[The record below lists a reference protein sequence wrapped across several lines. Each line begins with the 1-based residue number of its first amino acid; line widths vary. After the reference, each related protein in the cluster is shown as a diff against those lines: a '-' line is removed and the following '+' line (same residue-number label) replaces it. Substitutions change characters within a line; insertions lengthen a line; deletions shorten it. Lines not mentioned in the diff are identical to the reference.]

1 MSTVQCGR
9 AIEAYT
15 GTKSLEF
22 MYWWYWLHQQV
33 LPSLSLE
40 IIFYGLLHQKNMYVP
55 CSWNIT
61 QKWTVFQSDFFQEM
75 VRGLVRD
82 CPCHRACS
90 FNLGACQCL
99 CMLVYFYVHRHFCL
113 CVCLPLPCVYCV
125 CVHLVYMSLSSF
137 STFNLY
143 MLNSI
148 CCKLEIV
155 SVQSVFK
162 CCTVNFCNE
171 INHTYSV
178 SLYGYM

>member
-1 MSTVQCGR
+1 
-9 AIEAYT
+9 
-15 GTKSLEF
+15 
-22 MYWWYWLHQQV
+22 
-33 LPSLSLE
+33 
-40 IIFYGLLHQKNMYVP
+40 MYVP

-82 CPCHRACS
+82 CPCHACTGHVHSIWVHVSVCACSCIFMFIVISVYVSVYLYRACI
-90 FNLGACQCL
+90 
-99 CMLVYFYVHRHFCL
+99 
-113 CVCLPLPCVYCV
+113 V

-162 CCTVNFCNE
+162 CCNVNFCNE